1 MDKQKGFL
9 RYNPRTDRYA
19 VDWRQTL
26 SLAVGELL
34 LDEILVA
41 RPYFRGR
48 LLDVGCG
55 KRPYSLIYDRLVDT
69 SVGTEVSF
77 SPHGTADADVLAR
90 AEALPFRDNSFDTV
104 VCTEVLEHT
113 QDPFRAIRE
122 LSRLL
127 TRDGHLLLS
136 VPFLYPV
143 HEAPHDYWRLTPQ
156 GLEAMLQSAG
166 LVALYVHPKGGPVA
180 TFVSLSAN
188 LAVRATNALSNGLRL
203 SKPLAE
209 RTGIRWLLALPQW
222 AYLWACRR
230 STACKRRSW
239 VGKLELWM
247 TPGYVVLAQRE
258 RAR

>member
-143 HEAPHDYWRLTPQ
+143 HEAPHDYWRLTPH

-166 LVALYVHPKGGPVA
+166 LVSGWLPMFPPTRV
-180 TFVSLSAN
+180 F
-188 LAVRATNALSNGLRL
+188 
-203 SKPLAE
+203 KPLAVK
-209 RTGIRWLLALPQW
+209 ISP
-222 AYLWACRR
+222 
-230 STACKRRSW
+230 
-239 VGKLELWM
+239 VNVVV
-247 TPGYVVLAQRE
+247 VVLPFEPVIATILPKRNSDASSISPTT
-258 RAR
+258 R